1 MFVDYRKVPDVDMYI
16 GMHAID
22 VYTREPAQ
30 EQSFTQHLAYTLNL
44 KLPPNLKPTQVFT
57 GTPNLKPTQL
67 FTGLVATYGVS
78 LRQWV
83 QSLSRS
89 FGFRAL
95 EH

>member
-44 KLPPNLKPTQVFT
+44 KLPPKPEAHSSFYRHTKLEADSTFYR
-57 GTPNLKPTQL
+57 PRCHLW
-67 FTGLVATYGVS
+67 GVVKTMGS
-78 LRQWV
+78 K
-83 QSLSRS
+83 SLSE
-89 FGFRAL
+89 FRV
-95 EH
+95 